1 MKLLA
6 WGEAMPLLTER
17 VVETTA
23 KSTST
28 STTNEHSTSNV
39 NGDMHGSIAVRATAQ
54 KKARTATT
62 LGSSVPLLLCL
73 LWAAISTALVDP
85 TSPDP
90 ITFLLGASPVISIPV
105 GLLSIGAIGTTL
117 LASFLAMSHF
127 ASDVICTMV
136 GYCDLRWMN
145 IARILTVALPCVCA
159 FAGPGLYL
167 PLLAFAGAYPT
178 TLLYG
183 LAPPLAALVL
193 RHRAKKEGVRKN
205 QLTPSLV
212 PGGETTLALLV
223 ATSIGIV
230 GSCSALALRSLL
242 KSAGV

>member
-1 MKLLA
+1 
-6 WGEAMPLLTER
+6 MPL
-17 VVETTA
+17 
-23 KSTST
+23 
-28 STTNEHSTSNV
+28 
-39 NGDMHGSIAVRATAQ
+39 I
-54 KKARTATT
+54 
-62 LGSSVPLLLCL
+62 LCL

-85 TSPDP
+85 TSADP
-90 ITFLLGASPVISIPV
+90 ITYLLAASPKIAIPV
-105 GLLSIGAIGTTL
+105 GLLSVGAIGTTL

-145 IARILTVALPCVCA
+145 IARILTVAVPCVCA

-193 RHRAKKEGVRKN
+193 RHRATKEGVQKT
-205 QLTPSLV
+205 QLTPRLV
-212 PGGETTLALLV
+212 PGGKAALALLV

-230 GSCSALALRSLL
+230 GSCSALAVRSLL
-242 KSAGV
+242 KSAGI